1 MDADR
6 WDRLAPLYG
15 VAFVL
20 LAIVGNVIARKGEPG
35 DFPGESA
42 DIVQHYM
49 DHKDAVMAGS
59 WIALIAGLL
68 LFAFVAALWSRLR
81 AAEGR
86 AGRTSATAFAGGVG
100 AATMAVV
107 SHAAYLMPALRA
119 DEEDLVEPAYAT
131 ALYDLSQA
139 LHGVAMPIAFAVL
152 IGAAGM
158 VAIRSGMFP
167 RWFGVVSLVIAVL
180 LTILPIS
187 WFIMLFAVI
196 WVLVVSIWLFRR
208 GPVAAAAPPGGAAP
222 AETGRTSPA

>member
-15 VAFVL
+15 LAFVL

-35 DFPGESA
+35 DFPGEA
-42 DIVQHYM
+42 GDIVQHYM
-49 DHKDAVMAGS
+49 DHKSAIMAGS
-59 WIALIAGLL
+59 WIALIAALF

-81 AAEGR
+81 GAEGR
-86 AGRTSATAFAGGVG
+86 AGRTSATAFAGGTG
-100 AATMAVV
+100 AATIAVV

-119 DEEDLVEPAYAT
+119 DEEDVVEPAYAT

-139 LHGVAMPIAFAVL
+139 LHGMALPIAFAVL

-167 RWFGVVSLVIAVL
+167 RWFGIVSLVIAVL

-187 WFIMLFAVI
+187 WFMMLFAVI
-196 WVLVVSIWLFRR
+196 WVLVVSIWLFR
-208 GPVAAAAPPGGAAP
+208 GTGTAGAPPAGATP